1 MTATLGWGVTLMLTV
16 PLHVTFARKG
26 KVATPIKSLFMWG
39 PKTTGRST
47 LSQIDNE
54 EKFRISHL
62 VCAVLF
68 LFGFLIIKTPTCVN
82 LEPVGSHGG
91 LCINSSPETRK
102 LSHFE
107 HQWLLNIYYIYYH
120 YLFWTVTIRMKWKY
134 MRLVF
139 IIDDN
144 IHLNVRGLRHDKYDD
159 SVVFLIFNDD
169 NIWYIWYIWYDACP
183 CPTCTRGH
191 H

>member
-1 MTATLGWGVTLMLTV
+1 MFY
-16 PLHVTFARKG
+16 VTFASWLLLLAGGWHWCWQFPFMWLLREKG
-26 KVATPIKSLFMWG
+26 KWPLRLKVCLCGAQKQLEG
-39 PKTTGRST
+39 QL

-54 EKFRISHL
+54 ENFRISHL
-62 VCAVLF
+62 VGAVLF

-144 IHLNVRGLRHDKYDD
+144 IHLNVWGLRHDKYDD
-159 SVVFLIFNDD
+159 SVVF
-169 NIWYIWYIWYDACP
+169 
-183 CPTCTRGH
+183 
-191 H
+191 

>member
-1 MTATLGWGVTLMLTV
+1 MLTV

-62 VCAVLF
+62 VCTILF

-144 IHLNVRGLRHDKYDD
+144 IHLNVWGLRHDKYDD
-159 SVVFLIFNDD
+159 SVVF
-169 NIWYIWYIWYDACP
+169 
-183 CPTCTRGH
+183 
-191 H
+191 

>member
-1 MTATLGWGVTLMLTV
+1 MPKFFGIKILSHCKFFFIYEYIPGISSQIYSHISYASDSDSQIRVKYTQGSAVSQIYVCVLCYFRELTTPLGWGVTLMLTV

-62 VCAVLF
+62 VCTILF

-107 HQWLLNIYYIYYH
+107 HQ
-120 YLFWTVTIRMKWKY
+120 
-134 MRLVF
+134 
-139 IIDDN
+139 
-144 IHLNVRGLRHDKYDD
+144 
-159 SVVFLIFNDD
+159 
-169 NIWYIWYIWYDACP
+169 
-183 CPTCTRGH
+183 
-191 H
+191 